1 MNIKNRILLCVIIL
15 QIAGF
20 TALLL
25 HYNSRA
31 SNSVLEF
38 NRQQIMTAVTAS
50 VHHLDATAA
59 QMERTALGLARSGEH
74 HHQQH
79 HRSNP
84 AEVRTALQKLLVRT
98 FQSFN
103 QALGGGIWFEPYTID
118 PDARYFGPYAYHNG
132 QDVMATWDLSDE
144 RYDYPSQP
152 WYRLAIPADWPRD
165 QQRNA
170 DLFWS
175 PPYFDSAGTEALI
188 MTVDA
193 LMYDN
198 QQKLIGIATVDWAM
212 EELRQQIRELHLT
225 PGTRPFLL
233 HQSSAQYLV
242 GPQHDSALH
251 TVVSNQQLLALK
263 ANDATELQ
271 EQNGEYLFAARSQTG
286 LVMGVRIPH
295 ADLALAVQ
303 ERLADG
309 MTINIGIA
317 VLFVS
322 IMALVLEV
330 LFRPF
335 EQILQRLQS
344 TVAYNREASQPSF
357 RPLQYDAENEF
368 TPIVNAFNTLVGQ
381 VDQFTRRLS
390 DSNSKLQAEQ
400 QRAEELNATLE
411 SKVEERTRELEQK
424 NAEANESLR
433 KLKLTQQQ
441 LVNLEKHAALGEV
454 VAGLAHEI
462 NTPLG
467 ISVTAVSALED
478 QLQEVAQLFRSNQ
491 LHKAEFDDFIQF
503 AEEGVQITADNLRR
517 AADLI
522 ARFKQVAVDQSSE
535 QRREFEL
542 GDYLQSI
549 VVSLRPNY
557 KYRPIDVRVECPQR
571 IFISGY
577 PGAVA
582 QIFTNLMMN
591 SLTHAFDDSSSER
604 GQIHIEAQQRDQ
616 LVEITFSDNGK
627 GMDEHTLSHLFDPF
641 FTTKRN
647 QGGSGIGAY
656 IIQDLVSHQL
666 HGSLEVSSAPGQ
678 GTRFVIRFPLTRPAG
693 DQ

>member
-31 SNSVLEF
+31 SDSVLEF
-38 NRQQIMTAVTAS
+38 NRQQIMAAVTAS
-50 VHHLDATAA
+50 VQRLDATAA
-59 QMERTALGLARSGEH
+59 QMERTALGLARNGEH
-74 HHQQH
+74 HQQQH
-79 HRSNP
+79 HRHN
-84 AEVRTALQKLLVRT
+84 AEQIRTALLQLLVRT
-98 FQSFN
+98 FQSFD
-103 QALGGGIWFEPYTID
+103 QALGGGIWYEPYIID
-118 PDARYFGPYAYHNG
+118 KDVRYFGPYAYHNG
-132 QDVMATWDLSDE
+132 DDVVPTWALSNE
-144 RYDYPSQP
+144 RYDYLNQP
-152 WYRLAIPADWPRD
+152 WYSLAIPADWPR
-165 QQRNA
+165 QNPRSS
-170 DLFWS
+170 DLYWT
-175 PPYFDSAGTEALI
+175 PPYIDNAGTEALI

-198 QQKLIGIATVDWAM
+198 QQRLIGIATVDW
-212 EELRQQIRELHLT
+212 EIEQLRQQIRELRLT

-233 HQSSAQYLV
+233 HQASGRYLV
-242 GPQHDSALH
+242 GPENNSEVN
-251 TVVSNQQLLALK
+251 TPVSNHHLLTLK
-263 ANDATELQ
+263 TNHANDLQ
-271 EQNGEYLFAARSQTG
+271 ETSDEYLFAARSQTG
-286 LVMGVRIPH
+286 LVLGVRIPH

-303 ERLADG
+303 QRLADG

-322 IMALVLEV
+322 IMALVLEI

-335 EQILQRLQS
+335 QQILNRLQS
-344 TVAYNREASQPSF
+344 TVDYNREASQPSF
-357 RPLQYDAENEF
+357 RPLQYEADNEF
-368 TPIVNAFNTLVGQ
+368 TPIVRVFNTLVTQ

-390 DSNSKLQAEQ
+390 DTNSQLLTEQ
-400 QRAEELNATLE
+400 QRVEELNTTLE

-424 NAEANESLR
+424 NAEVNESLR

-478 QLQEVAQLFRSNQ
+478 QLKEISQLFRAGH
-491 LHKAEFDDFIQF
+491 LDKASFDDFIQF
-503 AEEGVQITADNLRR
+503 SEEGVQITADNLRR
-517 AADLI
+517 AADLV

-535 QRREFEL
+535 QRRDFEL

-549 VVSLRPNY
+549 IVSLRPNY
-557 KYRPIDVRVECPQR
+557 KYRPIDVCVECPKR

-591 SLTHAFDDSSSER
+591 SLTHAFDDDRPER
-604 GQIHIEAQQRDQ
+604 GQIRIEVQQLDQ
-616 LVEITFSDNGK
+616 QVEVIFSDNGR
-627 GMDEHTLSHLFDPF
+627 GMDEDTLKQLFDPF

-678 GTRFVIRFPLTRPAG
+678 GTRFVIRFPLTRQMQ
-693 DQ
+693 D

>member
-1 MNIKNRILLCVIIL
+1 MNIKSRILLCVIIL
-15 QIAGF
+15 QITGF

-31 SNSVLEF
+31 SDSVLEF
-38 NRQQIMTAVTAS
+38 NRQQIMAAVTAS
-50 VHHLDATAA
+50 VQRLDATAA

-74 HHQQH
+74 HEQQH
-79 HRSNP
+79 HRHQP
-84 AEVRTALQKLLVRT
+84 GHIRTELLKLLVDT
-98 FQSFN
+98 FQSFDH
-103 QALGGGIWFEPYTID
+103 ALGGGIWYEPYIID
-118 PDARYFGPYAYHNG
+118 PGMRYFGPYAFHRG
-132 QDVMATWDLSDE
+132 TDVIPTWELSSE
-144 RYDYPSQP
+144 SYDYLNQP
-152 WYRLAIPADWPRD
+152 WYTLAIPSDWPR
-165 QQRNA
+165 QTPRAEN
-170 DLFWS
+170 LYWT
-175 PPYFDSAGTEALI
+175 PPYFDNAGTEVLI
-188 MTVDA
+188 MTVNA
-193 LMYDN
+193 LMYDTR
-198 QQKLIGIATVDWAM
+198 QTLIGVATVDWEMAA
-212 EELRQQIRELHLT
+212 LRQQIRELKIT

-233 HQSSAQYLV
+233 HQNSGRYLV
-242 GPQHDSALH
+242 GPDNSSDIN
-251 TVVSNQQLLALK
+251 TIVSNSDLLTLNASQ
-263 ANDATELQ
+263 ATELQ
-271 EQNGEYLFAARSQTG
+271 EHSGEYLFAARSQTG
-286 LVMGVRIPH
+286 LVLGVRIPH

-303 ERLADG
+303 QRLADG

-322 IMALVLEV
+322 IMALVLEF

-335 EQILQRLQS
+335 QQILSRLQS
-344 TVAYNREASQPSF
+344 TVDYNREASQPSF

-368 TPIVNAFNTLVGQ
+368 TPIVRVFNTLVTQ

-390 DSNSKLQAEQ
+390 ETNSQLLTEQ
-400 QRAEELNATLE
+400 QRVEELNATLE
-411 SKVEERTRELEQK
+411 SKVEERTRELEHK
-424 NAEANESLR
+424 NAEVSESLR

-478 QLQEVAQLFRSNQ
+478 QLKDIARQFRAGQLTKTS
-491 LHKAEFDDFIQF
+491 FDDFIQF
-503 AEEGVQITADNLRR
+503 SEEGVQITADNLRR
-517 AADLI
+517 AADLVT
-522 ARFKQVAVDQSSE
+522 RFKQVAVDQSSE
-535 QRREFEL
+535 QRRDFEL

-557 KYRPIDVRVECPQR
+557 KYRPIDVSVECPKR
-571 IFISGY
+571 IFISSY

-591 SLTHAFDDSSSER
+591 SLTHAFDDNPPQR
-604 GQIHIEAQQRDQ
+604 GQIRIEVQQQDQ
-616 LVEITFSDNGK
+616 QVEVVFSDNGR
-627 GMDEHTLSHLFDPF
+627 GMDEDTLKQLFDPF

-666 HGSLEVSSAPGQ
+666 HGSLQVSSTPGQ
-678 GTRFVIRFPLTRPAG
+678 GTRFVIRFPLTRPAIV
-693 DQ
+693 

>member
-38 NRQQIMTAVTAS
+38 NRQQIMSAVVAS

-74 HHQQH
+74 HQQQH
-79 HRSNP
+79 HRTHP
-84 AEVRTALQKLLVRT
+84 AEVRAVLQKLLVRT
-98 FQSFN
+98 FQSFD

-132 QDVMATWDLSDE
+132 LDVMATWDLSSE
-144 RYDYPSQP
+144 RYDYLNQP

-165 QQRNA
+165 QPRNA

-175 PPYFDSAGTEALI
+175 PPYVDNAGTEALI

-198 QQKLIGIATVDWAM
+198 QQQLIGIATVDWAM
-212 EELRQQIRELHLT
+212 DELRQQVRELKLT

-233 HQSSAQYLV
+233 HQSSGRYLV
-242 GPQHDSALH
+242 GPEQNSELN
-251 TVVSNQQLLALK
+251 TIVNNSNLLNLK
-263 ANDATELQ
+263 TSNASELQ
-271 EQNGEYLFAARSQTG
+271 EKDGEYLFAARSQTG
-286 LVMGVRIPH
+286 LVLGVRIPH

-303 ERLADG
+303 QRLADG

-317 VLFVS
+317 VLFIS

-335 EQILQRLQS
+335 EQILNRLQS

-357 RPLQYDAENEF
+357 RPLQYDADNEF

-390 DSNSKLQAEQ
+390 DSNNQLQAEQ
-400 QRAEELNATLE
+400 QRVEELNTTLE

-478 QLQEVAQLFRSNQ
+478 QLKEIAQQFRNGQ
-491 LHKAEFDDFIQF
+491 LNKATFDDFIQF
-503 AEEGVQITADNLRR
+503 SEEGVQITADNLRR
-517 AADLI
+517 AADLV

-535 QRREFEL
+535 QRRDFEL

-549 VVSLRPNY
+549 IVSLRPNY
-557 KYRPIDVRVECPQR
+557 KYRPIDVSVECPQR

-591 SLTHAFDDSSSER
+591 SLTHAFDDNSSER
-604 GQIHIEAQQRDQ
+604 GQIRIEAQQRDQ
-616 LVEITFSDNGK
+616 QVEITFSDNGR
-627 GMDEHTLSHLFDPF
+627 GMDEDTLKQLFDPF

-678 GTRFVIRFPLTRPAG
+678 GTRFVIRFPLSRQSA
-693 DQ
+693 D